1 MSFQLGARSDRVCDG
16 LPENGRMRAFFTPM
30 GWMTSPLMARAIPGL
45 RRGSTSVC
53 FALRD
58 PACLRPCQR
67 TRNRALGYFP
77 GHHDRVFHARR
88 GERLDLQTGQMESQ
102 DCLITL
108 EIYEPLRQVGKDIYC
123 VDGEWEKTAF
133 KRRMTVVKLSS
144 GDLVLHSPIP
154 HV

>member
-1 MSFQLGARSDRVCDG
+1 MRVSLYAYGMVITQSFNGAGD
-16 LPENGRMRAFFTPM
+16 T
-30 GWMTSPLMARAIPGL
+30 GL

-67 TRNRALGYFP
+67 TRNRAWGIFLAITIAFSTLAVVSAWIFKQGKWKV
-77 GHHDRVFHARR
+77 R
-88 GERLDLQTGQMESQ
+88 

-123 VDGEWEKTAF
+123 VDGEWEKTAL

-144 GDLVLHSPIP
+144 GGSGAS
-154 HV
+154 